1 MLIHKSHS
9 KKDIIKLFKKH
20 GVTIDETQTKGNI
33 VSNIEQYMI
42 NFQYDKKIENL
53 TMLKDYLKDKS
64 NKQRPTAQQK
74 NNIMFSAKRIIKWA
88 KSSYVFQEE
97 TYNNKEEAYNDI
109 MSIYMWGDLPS
120 VRRACKFYNESPY
133 CMNHINPI
141 MTDEVKQEMLQNKI
155 IKSQIIYKLKIR
167 RAKDGNPIVV
177 RFD

>member
-9 KKDIIKLFKKH
+9 KKDIIKLFQKH
-20 GVTIDETQTKGNI
+20 GVKIDDTQTKGNI

-42 NFQYDKKIENL
+42 NFQYDKNIENL
-53 TMLKDYLKDKS
+53 TMLKDYLKGKS
-64 NKQRPTAQQK
+64 TKQRPTAQQK
-74 NNIMFSAKRIIKWA
+74 NNIMFSAKRIIKWV

-141 MTDEVKQEMLQNKI
+141 MTDEVKQEILQNKI